1 MLSMNCPIVEAG
13 GGRAG
18 VPALSIIVPTL
29 NERGNIEPT
38 VAALDRALRGIAW
51 EVVFVDDDSHDG
63 TAEAV
68 MALAHG
74 DPRVR
79 LLRRLGRRGL
89 SSACIDGVLATT
101 TPAFVVMDADL
112 QHDPDLIPH
121 LLEALDTADLAIGSR
136 YMAGGDGTAL
146 GARRGIASRAATMLS
161 RLVLRQPVSDPMS
174 GFFAMRR
181 AQFDEVAPRLSGI
194 GFKILLDILVSARP
208 PLRVAELPFR
218 FRPRHAGDSKLSAGI
233 VAEYLLL
240 LIEKLCAGIVPA
252 RYLLFSAVGGIGLL
266 VHLAVLAVAVDW
278 RLPFA
283 VAQALSTWVAM
294 TNNFF
299 LNNYLTYADKRRRGW
314 NIVTGLATFYL
325 ICSIGA
331 IANVGIANAIYTQW
345 SVWWQ
350 AGLAGALVGSVW
362 NYAVSAIYTWRR

>member
-1 MLSMNCPIVEAG
+1 MNAPIGEAEDG
-13 GGRAG
+13 PPV
-18 VPALSIIVPTL
+18 VPALSVIVPTL
-29 NERGNIEPT
+29 NELTNIEPT
-38 VAALDRALRGIAW
+38 VAELDRALRGIAW
-51 EVVFVDDDSHDG
+51 EVVFVDDDSRDG
-63 TAEAV
+63 TPEAV
-68 MALAHG
+68 TALALR

-89 SSACIDGVLATT
+89 ASACIDGVLATT

-112 QHDPDLIPH
+112 QHDPDLIP
-121 LLEALDTADLAIGSR
+121 LLLRALDTVDLAIGSR
-136 YMAGGDGTAL
+136 YVAGGDGTAL
-146 GARRGIASRAATMLS
+146 GARRGVASRIATLLS
-161 RLVLRQPVSDPMS
+161 RLILRQPVSDPMS

-194 GFKILLDILVSARP
+194 GFKILLDILVSAKT
-208 PLRVAELPFR
+208 PLKVAELPFR

-233 VAEYLLL
+233 AAEYLLL
-240 LIEKLCAGIVPA
+240 LVEKLCAGIVPA
-252 RYLLFSAVGGIGLL
+252 RYLLFSAVGGIGLM

-283 VAQALSTWVAM
+283 LAQALATWVAM

-299 LNNYLTYADKRRRGW
+299 LNNFLTYADQRRRGW
-314 NIVTGLATFYL
+314 NIVTGLASFYV

-331 IANVGIANAIYTQW
+331 IANVGIANAIYTHW

>member
-1 MLSMNCPIVEAG
+1 MSFPAIEARTG
-13 GGRAG
+13 DNG
-18 VPALSIIVPTL
+18 VPALSVIVPTL
-29 NERGNIEPT
+29 NERANVEPT
-38 VAALDRALRGIAW
+38 VEALERALRGIIW
-51 EVVFVDDDSHDG
+51 EVVFVDDDSQDG
-63 TAEAV
+63 TPEAV
-68 MALAHG
+68 MALAHR

-121 LLEALDTADLAIGSR
+121 LVQALDTVDLAIGSR
-136 YMAGGDGTAL
+136 YVAGGDGTAL
-146 GARRGIASRAATMLS
+146 GARRGAASRIATMLS
-161 RLVLRQPVSDPMS
+161 KLVLRQPVSDPMS

-181 AQFDEVAPRLSGI
+181 ARFDEVAPRLSAI
-194 GFKILLDILVSARP
+194 GFKILLDILVSGKKP
-208 PLRVAELPFR
+208 FKVVELPFR
-218 FRPRHAGDSKLSAGI
+218 FRPRHTGDSKLSAGI
-233 VAEYLLL
+233 AAAYLLL
-240 LIEKLCAGIVPA
+240 LVEKLCAGVVPA

-266 VHLAVLAVAVDW
+266 VHLAVLAVALDW
-278 RLPFA
+278 RLPF
-283 VAQALSTWVAM
+283 VIAQGLSTWVAM

-299 LNNYLTYADKRRRGW
+299 LNNLLTYADQRRRGW
-314 NIVTGLATFYL
+314 RIVSGLASFYV

-331 IANVGIANAIYTQW
+331 IANVGIASAIHTHW
-345 SVWWQ
+345 SSWWQ